1 MEKREI
7 IKRYLYHF
15 LLFFLFGITVII
27 SGTEHSYAD
36 AQVIRVGFYTGWADD
51 PADRR
56 CLYRIWCGIS

>member
-36 AQVIRVGFYTGWADD
+36 AQVIRVGFT
-51 PADRR
+51 
-56 CLYRIWCGIS
+56 